1 MTKSLALVAIVSSF
15 FAAARTAKTE
25 QREVRTPY
33 YSLALT
39 PDGTSIESLS
49 VDSLGKG
56 EFRPSVLFPL
66 EAKPSAQAAVPAD
79 AIFSSDWQFKVRH
92 FRLDVHGVENPAIPQ
107 CDAAGEVPQLVVP
120 AGHNA
125 AQCF

>member
-49 VDSLGKG
+49 VDSLGKD
-56 EFRPSVLFPL
+56 EFRPSVLFPP
-66 EAKPSAQAAVPAD
+66 EAKPSAQAAVAAN
-79 AIFSSDWQFKVRH
+79 AIFSSDWKFKFSSQSFQMVSTYRSDAPGACPARH
-92 FRLDVHGVENPAIPQ
+92 F
-107 CDAAGEVPQLVVP
+107 
-120 AGHNA
+120 
-125 AQCF
+125 